1 MRHAP
6 ILAAFAVCTASAAHA
21 QLEICNDSGVPQSVA
36 IGYSENGVWM
46 SEGWWGLAPGLC
58 KVVRAAPLTQ
68 RYIYWRATT
77 AGQDFAHEGFMFCVS
92 DQPFTITGDT
102 DCAARG
108 YSEAGF
114 RKADTGA
121 TATSYTLV
129 LPALAEDHDLPA
141 AADLLTA
148 PYPPGGDAFVRGQ
161 QGEPF
166 TQSALMQS
174 CDLGAEMV
182 CFLYAE
188 GFRYAAYAAQAP
200 DPSILDKLAQLAPNT
215 PVQITG
221 DILNYGDVTAEVIL
235 SRIAPGP
242 VDPKAAL
249 RAAIQGPWVSTDDA
263 GYTLT
268 LVGSEL
274 TEAYEGEVQ
283 SVSMVILDTRCPDSP
298 DVGEDVIAIYEFG
311 MDPSEARC
319 WGIESVSADS
329 FTAFNLPRG
338 NILSFARP

>member
-1 MRHAP
+1 M
-6 ILAAFAVCTASAAHA
+6 S
-21 QLEICNDSGVPQSVA
+21 QSVA
-36 IGYSENGVWM
+36 IGDAENGVWM

-68 RYIYWRATT
+68 RYIYWCATR
-77 AGQDFAHEGFMFCVS
+77 AGQDFAHEGFMFCMS

-129 LPALAEDHDLPA
+129 LPALTEDHDLPA
-141 AADLLTA
+141 DADLLTA
-148 PYPPGGDAFVRGQ
+148 PYPPGGDAFVQGQ

-174 CDLGAEMV
+174 CDLGAELV

-188 GFRYAAYAAQAP
+188 GFRPAAYATQAP
-200 DPSILDKLAQLAPNT
+200 
-215 PVQITG
+215 
-221 DILNYGDVTAEVIL
+221 
-235 SRIAPGP
+235 
-242 VDPKAAL
+242 DPKAAL
-249 RAAIQGPWVSTDDA
+249 RAAIQGPWVSSDEAD
-263 GYTLT
+263 YTFT

-274 TEAYEGEVQ
+274 TEAYRGEVL
-283 SVSMVILDTRCPDSP
+283 SVAMIVLDRRCPDSP
-298 DVGEDVIAIYEFG
+298 DVSADVIVIYEFG
-311 MDPSEARC
+311 MDPEARAAA
-319 WGIESVSADS
+319 GSRA
-329 FTAFNLPRG
+329 
-338 NILSFARP
+338 